1 MDQSNTA
8 EILDKAYT
16 LVSQFESSTSCDDN
30 LPSPLTI
37 FKIGGILHEASK
49 MRRLGSTTAIIPT
62 DSYNNHHNTNDDVEF
77 EYLADA
83 FHQLLLNVNRD
94 YLRHVIFHDINS
106 AFVTTV
112 GSLCSNQTSS
122 CFQDNNYRIVS
133 SSVQTLCGI
142 YDALLIRDRLDQCL
156 MEYAFDTRVC
166 NTLIK
171 CYDSLIIESD
181 INRNDNLDE
190 NVDDLKTCI
199 FSSLSS
205 LLLHGL
211 IYPWSNNNNNKNKKY
226 PAFNEDESIQHIME
240 VIQNLTDNSS
250 TISFCLGDLLSWQ
263 ENLHHHHQQQQN
275 ESKSVNYF
283 QHPNIISV
291 IQSLFTNEVVTQK
304 EYLISVLQSAP
315 TSIQHNDFKSS
326 HEEQNKLKSNTS
338 NSKNNQEQISQNKNA
353 NQRTQQSALDRLI
366 YQVQT
371 IFPHLGEGYIE
382 AALAC
387 YNHDIEETTIAL
399 MECDTN
405 PSSLHPRLRVLD
417 KSLPARRK
425 ETKNKYDIGHS
436 NDHGGVDKED
446 KEAIEVQKERI
457 KLMVAAQEDEAY
469 KLGVAMA
476 MDDAEYNDDY
486 DDQYDG
492 VGDGVGGAD
501 AGLYDVDF
509 ESIRTYNRLAK
520 EVEADKVFWDEN
532 RNLNRQTRKGGNGT
546 ASRNNNNDDDD
557 SDDSEVDSDQND
569 GKKYRGPD
577 KGKLGRIIGPDGKYL
592 PHPKKWKKGGKV
604 NNSNQSKDLGS
615 STNNN
620 KDTKDNTDDKKKNSD
635 QMSKIQKRRKND
647 NKAKIGNH
655 HRKERALKKTGM

>member
-1 MDQSNTA
+1 MTDQSNTV
-8 EILDKAYT
+8 ELLDKAYS
-16 LVSQFESSTSCDDN
+16 LLSQFESSTSCDDN
-30 LPSPLTI
+30 LPSPITI
-37 FKIGGILHEASK
+37 FKIGGILYESK
-49 MRRLGSTTAIIPT
+49 KRKSSTIIPT
-62 DSYNNHHNTNDDVEF
+62 EDDF

-83 FHQLLLNVNRD
+83 FHQLLFNVNRD
-94 YLRHVIFHDINS
+94 YLRRVIFHDINS

-112 GSLCSNQTSS
+112 GSLLCSNQISW
-122 CFQDNNYRIVS
+122 FQGNNIQIIS
-133 SSVQTLCGI
+133 SSIHTLCGI

-171 CYDSLIIESD
+171 CYDSLIESD
-181 INRNDNLDE
+181 RNDNIDE
-190 NVDDLKTCI
+190 NNIDELKTCI
-199 FSSLSS
+199 FSALSS

-211 IYPWSNNNNNKNKKY
+211 IYPWSMNNKSNKY
-226 PAFNEDESIQHIME
+226 PTFNEDESIQNIME
-240 VIQNLTDNSS
+240 VIQNLTDNSC
-250 TISFCLGDLLSWQ
+250 TLSFCLGDLLSWQ
-263 ENLHHHHQQQQN
+263 ENLHRHQEKQQQQQN
-275 ESKSVNYF
+275 ENKSVNYS
-283 QHPNIISV
+283 QYPNIITV
-291 IQSLFTNEVVTQK
+291 IRSLFTNEVITQK

-315 TSIQHNDFKSS
+315 TSIIQHNEEFQSHIEQNNIRKSS
-326 HEEQNKLKSNTS
+326 NSQNNNPEQINQNKH
-338 NSKNNQEQISQNKNA
+338 A
-353 NQRTQQSALDRLI
+353 NQRTQSALDRLI
-366 YQVQT
+366 HQVQT

-387 YNHDIEETTIAL
+387 YNHNIEETTIAL
-399 MECDTN
+399 MECETN

-436 NDHGGVDKED
+436 NDDNGVDKED

-509 ESIRTYNRLAK
+509 ESIKTYNRLAK
-520 EVEADKVFWDEN
+520 EVEADKAFWEEN
-532 RNLNRQTRKGGNGT
+532 RNLNRQMRNGGGNGT
-546 ASRNNNNDDDD
+546 ANRNNNDEDDDND
-557 SDDSEVDSDQND
+557 NSEADSDQND
-569 GKKYRGPD
+569 GKKYYGPD
-577 KGKLGRIIGPDGKYL
+577 KGKGGRIIGPDGKYL
-592 PHPKKWKKGGKV
+592 PHPKSRKKGGKV

-615 STNNN
+615 STNNST
-620 KDTKDNTDDKKKNSD
+620 DTKDNTADKKKNSD

-655 HRKERALKKTGM
+655 HRKDRALKKTGM